1 MRESAALAAQARE
14 TTSGCVPGHTCARPS
29 PLDELVAASRAAA
42 AAGAPAHRLVL
53 MPRGEDSLA
62 LRLHLLRGARRSI
75 DLQTFILSDDDSGL
89 AVIDELVAAARRGV
103 QVRIL
108 ADQLFSIDNTALL
121 ARLARVH
128 ANLAMRLYNPTFGKA
143 RTGKLEFAAGIVC
156 CFSNFN
162 QRMHNKLLLVDGEL
176 AVIGGRNVDDRYF
189 DWGADF
195 IYRDRDVLVVG
206 PVAAAMADSFEEFW
220 VHPRSVAVE
229 RLGDVA
235 QQIVAEARGAKA
247 PAPEHVADPQRLA
260 RVLARADDPDW
271 VRREFV
277 LPAFAVERVEYFAD
291 RPDKRF
297 ERDASN
303 RDLSA
308 RIAALLA
315 EARERIVLQTPYLVL
330 SREARKLLKAKREA
344 NPGLELVVSTNSLA
358 ATDAFY
364 VYAVSQKYK
373 RQFVRDLRMQIYEY
387 RPFPGEAEATAAR
400 PRRRRGDARHAR
412 PQVEA
417 QAQSQGTGAAGAS
430 RHAPRH
436 ARQEHR
442 HRPPHR
448 ADRLAQLRSAL
459 GRPQHRERPDRLG
472 SGLRP
477 RARSRHRARPH
488 AGQCLGDRAARAG
501 AGRDRGQQRDRHGLG
516 GTALLRPVAVPLRDQ
531 LAAQARAGTGR
542 ALRPGLRRALR
553 AGRRLPRGRGLDEAP
568 LHPDPDRL
576 RAGAGADPVT
586 GRTGPGMWWMG
597 SVPAR
602 QPGVHGPVAAVL
614 PWR

>member
-1 MRESAALAAQARE
+1 MRGVAGRIALYAACLLALAACAPNRALVRESAALAAQARE
-14 TTSGCVPGHTCARPS
+14 TASGCVAGHTCARPS
-29 PLDELVAASRAAA
+29 PLDELVEASRAAV

-62 LRLHLLRGARRSI
+62 LRLHLLRAARRSI

-108 ADQLFSIDNTALL
+108 TDQLFSIDNTALL

-162 QRMHNKLLLVDGEL
+162 QRMHNKLLLVDGEV

-235 QQIVAEARGAKA
+235 QQIVAEARGAEA

-330 SREARKLLKAKREA
+330 SREARKLLLAKREA

-387 RPFPGEAEATAAR
+387 RPFPGQDEA
-400 PRRRRGDARHAR
+400 
-412 PQVEA
+412 
-417 QAQSQGTGAAGAS
+417 AAGAAPGDGATPATPDRKS
-430 RHAPRH
+430 KPKLNRKEPVPLARPGMRRGMHAKSIVIDRRIALIGSHNFDPRSDDLNTENGLIVWDPAFARALEADIALDLTPGNAWVIAPRALVPGVTEVNSAIATVSEELPFFDLWPFRYATSWQLKPGQEPVGPYDPAFG
-436 ARQEHR
+436 ARYE
-442 HRPPHR
+442 PV
-448 ADRLAQLRSAL
+448 
-459 GRPQHRERPDRLG
+459 
-472 SGLRP
+472 
-477 RARSRHRARPH
+477 
-488 AGQCLGDRAARAG
+488 GDFPEVAVSMKHLYTRILIAF
-501 AGRDRGQQRDRHGLG
+501 GLG
-516 GTALLRPVAVPLRDQ
+516 
-531 LAAQARAGTGR
+531 LAPI
-542 ALRPGLRRALR
+542 L
-553 AGRRLPRGRGLDEAP
+553 
-568 LHPDPDRL
+568 
-576 RAGAGADPVT
+576 
-586 GRTGPGMWWMG
+586 
-597 SVPAR
+597 
-602 QPGVHGPVAAVL
+602 
-614 PWR
+614 